1 MQKNASI
8 YTRSRMGIDFRVWL
22 TLLITIILSAL
33 LLGFRI
39 ATDEVCYKINLDLK
53 GIAAHEQKN
62 TFFVGE
68 KVAFTAGM
76 KNVREV
82 SWDFGDGTAA
92 VSGTNVTHS
101 FTKEGNFLVTATVN
115 GKCTE
120 SVNLHVSRVILLS
133 GNVGNST
140 INTASDGTIIGKD
153 YAATGELSIYQS
165 TVPAA
170 GYEWTIENNAAFPLK
185 NGDKVSYS
193 FTEPGS
199 YVIRLKLDNDDSKI
213 YRKTV
218 LVTESP
224 KQSAGAM
231 VDELPP
237 LPLPPP
243 PKAISENT
251 DAHGTGSNSGAGDA
265 VVSAPSNKKV
275 DIIPDPMFTRFFQA
289 YIDGTGSIEDI
300 AQYLCDGMNTKVRGN
315 GKFYSNL
322 TLFSE
327 ELKGK
332 KGMLGLGGKRKIKSV
347 KAQRDGGNQCVW
359 RLDID
364 YK

>member
-68 KVAFTAGM
+68 KVAFIAGM
-76 KNVREV
+76 KDAREV
-82 SWDFGDGTAA
+82 VWDFGDGTAA
-92 VSGTNVTHS
+92 VTGASVSHN
-101 FTKEGNFLVTATVN
+101 FTQEGNFLVTATVN

-120 SVNLHVSRVILLS
+120 SVNLHVSKVILS
-133 GNVGNST
+133 GKAVNSAGT
-140 INTASDGTIIGKD
+140 TVADGTVIGKD
-153 YAATGELSIYQS
+153 YATTGELSIYQS
-165 TVPAA
+165 AIA
-170 GYEWTIENNAAFPLK
+170 GASYEWTIENDAAFPAK
-185 NGDKVSYS
+185 NEDKVSYS

-199 YVIRLKLDNDDSKI
+199 YVIKLKLDHDENKV

-243 PKAISENT
+243 PKAVSENT
-251 DAHGTGSNSGAGDA
+251 DAHTGSGSNSGAADA
-265 VVSAPSNKKV
+265 SVAATANKKV
-275 DIIPDPMFTRFFQA
+275 DIIPDPMFTRFFQS
-289 YIDGTGSIEDI
+289 YIEGRGSIEDI
-300 AQYLCDGMNTKVRGN
+300 AQYLCDGMSTKVRGN

-322 TLFSE
+322 TLFAE

-359 RLDID
+359 RLDIE